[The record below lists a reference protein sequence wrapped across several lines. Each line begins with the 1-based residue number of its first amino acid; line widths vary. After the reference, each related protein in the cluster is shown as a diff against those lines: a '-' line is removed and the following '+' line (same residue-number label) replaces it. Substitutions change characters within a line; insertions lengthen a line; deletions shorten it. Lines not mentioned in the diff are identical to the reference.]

1 MPAKI
6 DLSPEWSPRQDSNT
20 TSLPKGSQVVYRM
33 IISMTFSDPN
43 LCFNII
49 VYYKSNISK
58 TVRFRDK
65 VTIEH
70 Q

>member
-33 IISMTFSDPN
+33 IISMTFSDP
-43 LCFNII
+43 
-49 VYYKSNISK
+49 
-58 TVRFRDK
+58 
-65 VTIEH
+65 
-70 Q
+70 